1 MARKKP
7 AAHLARDERPEFLAL
22 VAELADVPAEQFP
35 ALAKQAA
42 EQYHDAVLAGHVD
55 ALDRAEDAYT
65 ALVYKLNGDSLHGCK
80 ADADSAGHVLAR
92 AVAAQPGQVPGWGQ
106 AGEFLLEVDG
116 LRVWVVVPHHM
127 LGNHRFCD
135 FRAVDLDKP
144 FVSETGYRSVTLT
157 ATSSIGETVDQ
168 AARREVLELIQ
179 AAGKLKTI
187 EGEYVDRRG
196 ADKRPAWLVDALAG
210 VRADGQLAMFGDA
223 PKDPNAKAPMS
234 NADRQ
239 KAFRLRQ
246 RELKEQQAAAG
257 VKAISLSHT
266 ERCVLSLG
274 VLAHEDLFHRP
285 ADWAVSKKPGF
296 DALLAK
302 LWPEGDSGR
311 YLAEPRRSTYR
322 PAAFLRDEL
331 EQQRA
336 LVQRLKAMQCQG
348 GELAAG
354 ELAEA
359 RQVPQWEKLT
369 SDFGRAALAIG
380 LLRLRNR
387 QHAELVDAVELL
399 QGRLRDAG
407 LSDRVSADKKQW
419 YWNEAKP
426 LDYRATSAPEYME
439 RVSAASST
447 VDEVATLRRQ
457 VEALERE
464 NALLESERNKAHAAI
479 GTWEQ
484 RLRAA
489 GQSTDYRALPGEPGH
504 VTVTP
509 DKD

>member
-7 AAHLARDERPEFLAL
+7 AAHLPRDERPEFLAL

-187 EGEYVDRRG
+187 EGEYVERRG

-210 VRADGQLAMFGDA
+210 VRANGQLAMFGDA

-234 NADRQ
+234 NKERQ
-239 KAFRLRQ
+239 KAFRQRQ
-246 RELKEQQAAAG
+246 REKQAALKAEGLHSLELSSVDLARLFIALDTHLSFHSLLDWDLQGYQELAG
-257 VKAISLSHT
+257 RLFKGENNAEARIERLGASIGVVNYKKHLEANSKRGFKAYEE
-266 ERCVLSLG
+266 ER
-274 VLAHEDLFHRP
+274 E
-285 ADWAVSKKPGF
+285 VSKKLRERLSAKQAEVRQLQQ
-296 DALLAK
+296 ALQAIAA
-302 LWPEGDSGR
+302 EVSG
-311 YLAEPRRSTYR
+311 T
-322 PAAFLRDEL
+322 PAPIGA
-331 EQQRA
+331 A
-336 LVQRLKAMQCQG
+336 VSVAVPKA
-348 GELAAG
+348 
-354 ELAEA
+354 
-359 RQVPQWEKLT
+359 
-369 SDFGRAALAIG
+369 
-380 LLRLRNR
+380 
-387 QHAELVDAVELL
+387 
-399 QGRLRDAG
+399 
-407 LSDRVSADKKQW
+407 
-419 YWNEAKP
+419 
-426 LDYRATSAPEYME
+426 
-439 RVSAASST
+439 
-447 VDEVATLRRQ
+447 DEVATLRRQ
-457 VEALERE
+457 VDALERE

-504 VTVTP
+504 VTVTN
-509 DKD
+509 DKE

>member
-22 VAELADVPAEQFP
+22 VAELADVPAEQIP

-168 AARREVLELIQ
+168 AARREVVELIQ

-210 VRADGQLAMFGDA
+210 VRANGQLAMFGDA

-234 NADRQ
+234 NKDRQ
-239 KAFRLRQ
+239 KAFRRRQ
-246 RELKEQQAAAG
+246 REKREALKAEG
-257 VKAISLSHT
+257 LVS
-266 ERCVLSLG
+266 LSLG
-274 VLAHEDLFHRP
+274 RDDLSYMW
-285 ADWAVSKKPGF
+285 WAMSVFLTARRDLEHLKQPYVRER
-296 DALLAK
+296 LAK
-302 LWPEGDSGR
+302 IFGGLPFWTPEAIDRLDQDEGILNGEKRVESERKRGWEE
-311 YLAEPRRSTYR
+311 YEKYR
-322 PAAFLRDEL
+322 KIAA
-331 EQQRA
+331 A
-336 LVQRLKAMQCQG
+336 QG
-348 GELAAG
+348 K

-359 RQVPQWEKLT
+359 RAEIERLKNGLQAIAAEVSGAPASIGTAVLGEVPK
-369 SDFGRAALAIG
+369 A
-380 LLRLRNR
+380 
-387 QHAELVDAVELL
+387 
-399 QGRLRDAG
+399 
-407 LSDRVSADKKQW
+407 
-419 YWNEAKP
+419 
-426 LDYRATSAPEYME
+426 
-439 RVSAASST
+439 
-447 VDEVATLRRQ
+447 DEVAALRRQ

-464 NALLESERNKAHAAI
+464 NALLESERNKAHEAI
-479 GTWEQ
+479 GTWEK
-484 RLRAA
+484 RLRTA
-489 GQSTDYRALPGEPGH
+489 GLSTDYRRQPGE
-504 VTVTP
+504 
-509 DKD
+509 

>member
-65 ALVYKLNGDSLHGCK
+65 ALVYKLNGDSLRGCK

-223 PKDPNAKAPMS
+223 PKDPNAKAPLT
-234 NADRQ
+234 NAQRQ
-239 KAFRLRQ
+239 KAFRERK
-246 RELKEQQAAAG
+246 RAEKEAAKEEG
-257 VKAISLSHT
+257 LVS
-266 ERCVLSLG
+266 LSLG
-274 VLAHEDLFHRP
+274 RDDLSYMW
-285 ADWAVSKKPGF
+285 WAMSVFLTARRDLEHLKQPYVRER
-296 DALLAK
+296 LAK
-302 LWPEGDSGR
+302 IFGGLPFWTPDAIEKLDQDQGILNGEKRVESERKRGWEE
-311 YLAEPRRSTYR
+311 YEKYR
-322 PAAFLRDEL
+322 KIAA
-331 EQQRA
+331 A
-336 LVQRLKAMQCQG
+336 QG
-348 GELAAG
+348 K

-359 RQVPQWEKLT
+359 RAEIERLKNGLQAI
-369 SDFGRAALAIG
+369 AAEVSGTPAPIG
-380 LLRLRNR
+380 
-387 QHAELVDAVELL
+387 AA
-399 QGRLRDAG
+399 
-407 LSDRVSADKKQW
+407 
-419 YWNEAKP
+419 
-426 LDYRATSAPEYME
+426 
-439 RVSAASST
+439 VSAA
-447 VDEVATLRRQ
+447 VPKADEVATLRRQ
-457 VEALERE
+457 VAALERE
-464 NALLESERNKAHAAI
+464 NALLESERNKAHMAI

>member
-1 MARKKP
+1 MFEMARKKP

-42 EQYHDAVLAGHVD
+42 DQYHDAVLAGHVD

-65 ALVYKLNGDSLHGCK
+65 ALVYKLNGDTLHGCK
-80 ADADSAGHVLAR
+80 ADTDSAGHVLAC

-179 AAGKLKTI
+179 AAGRLKTI

-210 VRADGQLAMFGDA
+210 VRPDGQLAMFGDA
-223 PKDPNAKAPMS
+223 PKDPDAKAPKS

-257 VKAISLSHT
+257 VKAITLTHT

-274 VLAHEDLFHRP
+274 LLAHEDLDHRP
-285 ADWAVSKKPGF
+285 ANWATSKKPGF

-302 LWPEGDSGR
+302 LWPEGDNGR
-311 YLAEPRRSTYR
+311 YLAEPKRSTYR
-322 PAAFLRDEL
+322 PTAFLRDEL
-331 EQQRA
+331 ERQRGM
-336 LVQRLKAMQCQG
+336 VQRL
-348 GELAAG
+348 
-354 ELAEA
+354 EA
-359 RQVPQWEKLT
+359 LRRDVGHDFSALEVTDARLVPVWEKLPT
-369 SDFGRAALAIG
+369 DFSRAATALG
-380 LLRLRNR
+380 MLRLRNN
-387 QHAELVDAVELL
+387 QHAELARAVEVL
-399 QGRLRDAG
+399 QGRLRAAGLNDQVSTDNKPWSWNESPLRDYRASSAPEFMERCSAGESDADLILALRREVAHLKEQRDETNTELMRSFETSRQLRKRLKEAG
-407 LSDRVSADKKQW
+407 LS
-419 YWNEAKP
+419 
-426 LDYRATSAPEYME
+426 
-439 RVSAASST
+439 
-447 VDEVATLRRQ
+447 
-457 VEALERE
+457 
-464 NALLESERNKAHAAI
+464 
-479 GTWEQ
+479 
-484 RLRAA
+484 
-489 GQSTDYRALPGEPGH
+489 GE
-504 VTVTP
+504 
-509 DKD
+509 

>member
-210 VRADGQLAMFGDA
+210 VRANGQLAMFGDA
-223 PKDPNAKAPMS
+223 PKDPNAKAPLT
-234 NADRQ
+234 NAQRQ
-239 KAFRLRQ
+239 KAFRERK
-246 RELKEQQAAAG
+246 RAEKEAAKEEG
-257 VKAISLSHT
+257 LVS
-266 ERCVLSLG
+266 LSLG
-274 VLAHEDLFHRP
+274 RDDLSYMW
-285 ADWAVSKKPGF
+285 WAMSVFLTARRDLEHLKQPYVRER
-296 DALLAK
+296 LAK
-302 LWPEGDSGR
+302 IFGGLPFWTPEAIDRLDQDEGILNGEKRVESERKRGWEE
-311 YLAEPRRSTYR
+311 YEKYR
-322 PAAFLRDEL
+322 KIAA
-331 EQQRA
+331 A
-336 LVQRLKAMQCQG
+336 QG
-348 GELAAG
+348 K

-359 RQVPQWEKLT
+359 RAEIERLKSGLQAIAAEVSGAPPSIAAADTGAVAKKAKPARLSPNMLYVLQGICAGKPADHGCGGRSEHGARVQTLIALRERGLLDHNDEPT
-369 SDFGRAALAIG
+369 EAGRALI
-380 LLRLRNR
+380 
-387 QHAELVDAVELL
+387 AE
-399 QGRLRDAG
+399 R
-407 LSDRVSADKKQW
+407 
-419 YWNEAKP
+419 
-426 LDYRATSAPEYME
+426 
-439 RVSAASST
+439 
-447 VDEVATLRRQ
+447 
-457 VEALERE
+457 
-464 NALLESERNKAHAAI
+464 
-479 GTWEQ
+479 
-484 RLRAA
+484 
-489 GQSTDYRALPGEPGH
+489 GE
-504 VTVTP
+504 
-509 DKD
+509 

>member
-65 ALVYKLNGDSLHGCK
+65 ALVYKLNGDTLRGCK

-92 AVAAQPGQVPGWGQ
+92 AVAAQPGQVPRWGQ

-196 ADKRPAWLVDALAG
+196 ADKRPTWLVDALAG
-210 VRADGQLAMFGDA
+210 VRANGQLAMFGDA

-234 NADRQ
+234 NKERQ
-239 KAFRLRQ
+239 KAFRQRQ
-246 RELKEQQAAAG
+246 REKQAALKAEGLHSLELSSVDLARLFIALDTHLSFHSLLDWDLQGYQELAG
-257 VKAISLSHT
+257 RLFKGENNAEARIERLGASIGVVNYKKHLEANSKRGFKAYEE
-266 ERCVLSLG
+266 ER
-274 VLAHEDLFHRP
+274 E
-285 ADWAVSKKPGF
+285 VSKKLRERLSAKQAEVRQLQQ
-296 DALLAK
+296 ALQAIAA
-302 LWPEGDSGR
+302 EVSG
-311 YLAEPRRSTYR
+311 T
-322 PAAFLRDEL
+322 PAPIGA
-331 EQQRA
+331 A
-336 LVQRLKAMQCQG
+336 VSVAVPKA
-348 GELAAG
+348 
-354 ELAEA
+354 
-359 RQVPQWEKLT
+359 
-369 SDFGRAALAIG
+369 
-380 LLRLRNR
+380 
-387 QHAELVDAVELL
+387 
-399 QGRLRDAG
+399 
-407 LSDRVSADKKQW
+407 
-419 YWNEAKP
+419 
-426 LDYRATSAPEYME
+426 
-439 RVSAASST
+439 
-447 VDEVATLRRQ
+447 DEVATLRRQ
-457 VEALERE
+457 VDALERE

-504 VTVTP
+504 VTVTN
-509 DKD
+509 DKE

>member
-144 FVSETGYRSVTLT
+144 FISETGYRSVTLT

-223 PKDPNAKAPMS
+223 PKDPNAKAPLT
-234 NADRQ
+234 NAQRQ
-239 KAFRLRQ
+239 KAFRQRQ
-246 RELKEQQAAAG
+246 REKQAALKAEGLHALELSGVDLSRLFIALDTHLSFHSLLDWDLQGYQELAG
-257 VKAISLSHT
+257 RLFKGENNAEAWVQRLGTSVGVDNYKKHLETNSKLGFKAYEE
-266 ERCVLSLG
+266 ERG
-274 VLAHEDLFHRP
+274 
-285 ADWAVSKKPGF
+285 VSKKLRERLSAAQAEVRQLQQ
-296 DALLAK
+296 ALQAIAA
-302 LWPEGDSGR
+302 EVSGTPAPIG
-311 YLAEPRRSTYR
+311 AE
-322 PAAFLRDEL
+322 
-331 EQQRA
+331 
-336 LVQRLKAMQCQG
+336 
-348 GELAAG
+348 
-354 ELAEA
+354 
-359 RQVPQWEKLT
+359 
-369 SDFGRAALAIG
+369 
-380 LLRLRNR
+380 
-387 QHAELVDAVELL
+387 
-399 QGRLRDAG
+399 
-407 LSDRVSADKKQW
+407 
-419 YWNEAKP
+419 
-426 LDYRATSAPEYME
+426 
-439 RVSAASST
+439 VSAAAPKA
-447 VDEVATLRRQ
+447 DEVAALRLQ
-457 VEALERE
+457 VAALERE

-509 DKD
+509 NKD